1 MAGNAKPWW
10 RSVTIWALV
19 FQLLG
24 FVFLGVSRGDGV
36 LEIIGDEAVQATLG
50 GIVAALG
57 SAGVLWGRLRAK
69 HPVAV
74 RRKAKEPVDE

>member
-10 RSVTIWALV
+10 KSVTVWALA
-19 FQLLG
+19 FQLVG
-24 FVFLGVSRGDGV
+24 FILLGVSRGDGV
-36 LEIIGDEAVQATLG
+36 MEIIGDEAVQATLG

-69 HPVAV
+69 QPVSFK
-74 RRKAKEPVDE
+74 RKQEDP